1 MSENGVRP
9 NIVVKIL
16 VITGFL
22 AVLKP
27 DVSPTYMSFG

>member
-1 MSENGVRP
+1 MRENGVRP

-22 AVLKP
+22 TVLKP
-27 DVSPTYMSFG
+27 LITPTKLE

>member
-1 MSENGVRP
+1 MRENGVRP

-22 AVLKP
+22 TVLKLV
-27 DVSPTYMSFG
+27 VSPKYQEF

>member
-1 MSENGVRP
+1 MREDGVRP
-9 NIVVKIL
+9 NIVVKML

-27 DVSPTYMSFG
+27 VLSPTYL